1 MTSKI
6 RSLAFAITAA
16 LGAPAFAQDMSAAGN
31 EVSSIE
37 AQTARLGSTLERAA
51 TGTGR
56 PAVSVE
62 DRFAEAELLYRLRD
76 YARAAVLFTDIVENH
91 TNSPA
96 YPQSLFLLG
105 DALYQ
110 AGDRYGAR
118 TRLREVMRHIA
129 EPTFRPF
136 VQRALGRLIEIA
148 IRLNDYA
155 GVDEYFRQLGQ
166 IPPSEVEGQT
176 AYIRGKYLFLR
187 TNPDY
192 EGARQ
197 AFESI
202 NTQAPIYP
210 QARYFLG
217 AILTAQQR
225 YPEAIEAFQRVVQ
238 LQADGADQQQ
248 VIDLA
253 ALAVGRLQVERENY
267 DAAIEAYQQVG
278 RSSAFFDRALFEQ
291 AWAYIKVGDA
301 VRAERALEILSIS
314 SPDSPL
320 VPEGRILWGN
330 LLLRTGRF
338 ERAREVFE
346 GVRTQF
352 GPVYQQLRQ
361 MNDRA
366 ADPERFFQE
375 LVRSNLQ
382 VFDASS
388 FIPQAALSWVRHE
401 GTLDDSLQVVADL
414 NTCRT
419 YVREASEL
427 IDRLN
432 AALDAPSRSHVF
444 QDLGGARQ
452 QVWQLLNRATR
463 AREQVALAMDAQ
475 GLGGVD
481 FQGLVSQRRALAA
494 QVGRLPVSDRDLR
507 RRDQQ
512 VETEFTNL
520 SQALQR
526 NQQRVEGLDAM
537 VVAIERYLADPSH
550 VGASLDR
557 AQLQQE
563 LERQREA
570 VRQYRERVTNLRRM
584 IVQGRTQ
591 IGPGDPRYVHDVEVR
606 AQHRDLVEREAT
618 MLRAQGRMPGGAD
631 ALLARVDTL
640 ERAVSEFDGR
650 VNALVDQRSEGIRAQ
665 VREEERRVAG
675 YRARLES
682 LENESAQVVGNLIL
696 RQFRDIQVQFYQIV
710 MRADLGLVDVAWE
723 QREEHN
729 NRARMLAEEQ
739 NREINALNDEYR
751 EVTEGAR
758 PDDARQLQ
766 GAPAPAG
773 ATPAATPAPQTPS
786 AGSPPS
792 NAAATPATTPGGG
805 SQTAAPAAPQGQ
817 TP

>member
-37 AQTARLGSTLERAA
+37 AQSARLASTLERAA

-76 YARAAVLFTDIVENH
+76 YARSAVLFTDIVENH
-91 TNSPA
+91 TDSPA

-118 TRLREVMRHIA
+118 TRLREVMRHIT

-192 EGARQ
+192 DGARQ

-202 NTQAPIYP
+202 TTQAPIYP

-361 MNDRA
+361 II
-366 ADPERFFQE
+366 Q
-375 LVRSNLQ
+375 
-382 VFDASS
+382 SS
-388 FIPQAALSWVRHE
+388 L
-401 GTLDDSLQVVADL
+401 
-414 NTCRT
+414 
-419 YVREASEL
+419 Y
-427 IDRLN
+427 
-432 AALDAPSRSHVF
+432 
-444 QDLGGARQ
+444 
-452 QVWQLLNRATR
+452 
-463 AREQVALAMDAQ
+463 
-475 GLGGVD
+475 
-481 FQGLVSQRRALAA
+481 
-494 QVGRLPVSDRDLR
+494 
-507 RRDQQ
+507 
-512 VETEFTNL
+512 
-520 SQALQR
+520 
-526 NQQRVEGLDAM
+526 QRV
-537 VVAIERYLADPSH
+537 
-550 VGASLDR
+550 
-557 AQLQQE
+557 Q
-563 LERQREA
+563 
-570 VRQYRERVTNLRRM
+570 
-584 IVQGRTQ
+584 
-591 IGPGDPRYVHDVEVR
+591 
-606 AQHRDLVEREAT
+606 
-618 MLRAQGRMPGGAD
+618 
-631 ALLARVDTL
+631 
-640 ERAVSEFDGR
+640 
-650 VNALVDQRSEGIRAQ
+650 
-665 VREEERRVAG
+665 
-675 YRARLES
+675 
-682 LENESAQVVGNLIL
+682 
-696 RQFRDIQVQFYQIV
+696 
-710 MRADLGLVDVAWE
+710 
-723 QREEHN
+723 
-729 NRARMLAEEQ
+729 
-739 NREINALNDEYR
+739 
-751 EVTEGAR
+751 
-758 PDDARQLQ
+758 
-766 GAPAPAG
+766 
-773 ATPAATPAPQTPS
+773 
-786 AGSPPS
+786 
-792 NAAATPATTPGGG
+792 
-805 SQTAAPAAPQGQ
+805 
-817 TP
+817 

>member
-6 RSLAFAITAA
+6 RSLAFAVTAA
-16 LGAPAFAQDMSAAGN
+16 LGAPAFAQDMGAATN
-31 EVSSIE
+31 EVTSIE
-37 AQTARLGSTLERAA
+37 AQSSRLNATLERAA

-56 PAVSVE
+56 RTVSVE
-62 DRFAEAELLYRLRD
+62 ERFADAELLYRLRD
-76 YARAAVLFTDIVENH
+76 YARSAVLFTDIVENH
-91 TNSPA
+91 QSSPA

-105 DALYQ
+105 DALYL

-118 TRLREVMRHIA
+118 TRLREVMRHVGEA
-129 EPTFRPF
+129 TFRPF

-148 IRLNDYA
+148 IRLNDYT

-187 TNPDY
+187 SNPDY

-202 NTQAPIYP
+202 NAQAPIFP

-253 ALAVGRLQVERENY
+253 SLAVGRLQVERENY

-291 AWAYIKVGDA
+291 AWAYIKLGDA

-338 ERAREVFE
+338 ERAQQVFE

-366 ADPERFFQE
+366 TDPERFFQE

-444 QDLGGARQ
+444 QDLGNARQ

-463 AREQVALAMDAQ
+463 AREQIALAMDAQ

-481 FQGLVSQRRALAA
+481 FQGLVAQRRALAA
-494 QVGRLPVSDRDLR
+494 QVARLPVSDADLLR
-507 RRDQQ
+507 RDRQ
-512 VETEFTNL
+512 VEAEFTTL

-537 VVAIERYLADPSH
+537 VVAIERYLADPTH
-550 VGASLDR
+550 VSPTLDR

-563 LERQREA
+563 LDRQREA

-606 AQHRDLVEREAT
+606 AQHRDLVQREAT
-618 MLRAQGRMPGGAD
+618 MLTAQGRMPGGAD
-631 ALLARVDTL
+631 ALLGRIDTL
-640 ERAVSEFDGR
+640 ERAVGEFDAR
-650 VNALVDQRSEGIRAQ
+650 VNALVDQRAESIRAT

-758 PDDARQLQ
+758 PDAARQLQ
-766 GAPAPAG
+766 GGAQPAG
-773 ATPAATPAPQTPS
+773 AAPAATPTPQTPT
-786 AGSPPS
+786 GQGPS
-792 NAAATPATTPGGG
+792 NAPATPESASSG
-805 SQTAAPAAPQGQ
+805 TAPTSAPAAPQGQ

>member
-1 MTSKI
+1 MTRSI
-6 RSLAFAITAA
+6 RSLAFAVTAA
-16 LGAPAFAQDMSAAGN
+16 LGSPAYAQDLGAATS

-37 AQTARLGSTLERAA
+37 AQSSRLGQTLERAA
-51 TGTGR
+51 SGTGR
-56 PAVSVE
+56 PSVSVE
-62 DRFAEAELLYRLRD
+62 ERFADAELLYRLRD

-91 TNSPA
+91 PQSPA
-96 YPQSLFLLG
+96 FPQSLFLLG
-105 DALYQ
+105 DSLYQ

-118 TRLREVMRHIA
+118 TRLREVMRHVG
-129 EPTFRPF
+129 EPTYRPF

-176 AYIRGKYLFLR
+176 SYIRGKYLFLR

-192 EGARQ
+192 DGARA

-202 NTQAPIYP
+202 NAQAPIYP

-238 LQADGADQQQ
+238 IQADGAEQQQ

-291 AWAYIKVGDA
+291 AWAYIKLGDA

-352 GPVYQQLRQ
+352 GPIYQQLRQ
-361 MNDRA
+361 MNERA
-366 ADPERFFQE
+366 TNPEVYFQE

-388 FIPQAALSWVRHE
+388 FIPQAALAWVRHDDS
-401 GTLDDSLQVVADL
+401 LDASLQVVADL

-432 AALDAPSRSHVF
+432 AALDAPSRAHVF
-444 QDLGGARQ
+444 QDLGRARQ

-463 AREQVALAMDAQ
+463 AREQIALAMDPQ
-475 GLGGVD
+475 GAGSVD
-481 FQGLVSQRRALAA
+481 FQGVVTQRRALVA
-494 QVGRLPVSDRDLR
+494 QVGRLPVDDADLR
-507 RRDQQ
+507 RRDRQ
-512 VETEFTNL
+512 VETEFTTL
-520 SQALQR
+520 SQTLQR
-526 NQQRVEGLDAM
+526 NQQRIDGLEAM

-550 VGASLDR
+550 TSPTFDR
-557 AQLQQE
+557 AQLQAE
-563 LERQREA
+563 LERQRGA
-570 VRQYRERVTNLRRM
+570 IRQYRERATELRRM

-606 AQHRDLVEREAT
+606 AQHRELVEREAS

-631 ALLARVDTL
+631 ALLARIDTL
-640 ERAVSEFDGR
+640 ERSINEFDGR
-650 VNALVDQRSEGIRAQ
+650 VNALVDQRAEGIRNQ

-675 YRARLES
+675 YRERLTA
-682 LENESAQVVGNLIL
+682 LEGESAQVVGNLIL
-696 RQFRDIQVQFYQIV
+696 RHFRDIQVHFYQIV

-751 EVTEGAR
+751 EVTEGAN
-758 PDDARQLQ
+758 PEDARQLGAQ
-766 GAPAPAG
+766 GAAPAAGAG
-773 ATPAATPAPQTPS
+773 ATPPPTPTPPAGQSPSNQGATGN
-786 AGSPPS
+786 GSPAS
-792 NAAATPATTPGGG
+792 GTGT
-805 SQTAAPAAPQGQ
+805 PQGQ
-817 TP
+817 TQ